1 MNYFEDKKAQKQWNR
16 ALYKAEQEKKL
27 NRELAKKRLVSN
39 SKKQTETKNS
49 KQDM

>member
-27 NRELAKKRLVSN
+27 NRELAKKKLATNANKNTKEN
-39 SKKQTETKNS
+39 SK
-49 KQDM
+49 

>member
-1 MNYFEDKKAQKQWNR
+1 MNYFEDKKAQKQWSR

-27 NRELAKKRLVSN
+27 NRELAKKKLATSAN
-39 SKKQTETKNS
+39 KNTKANS